1 MTALIGS
8 TANPVRISGVH
19 GGEGQL
25 RWQCFAR
32 LHMLHVDLLAFE
44 YARLEVQSEVGDH
57 VHTRTEEIYF
67 IVSGHGE
74 MRVNGEVGTV
84 GPGDVILSPRDT
96 RHGLA
101 ANQGESIEFIVL
113 EVLAP
118 QVVAGMPKY
127 SPDA

>member
-1 MTALIGS
+1 
-8 TANPVRISGVH
+8 
-19 GGEGQL
+19 
-25 RWQCFAR
+25 
-32 LHMLHVDLLAFE
+32 
-44 YARLEVQSEVGDH
+44 VGDH

-84 GPGDVILSPRDT
+84 GPGDLILSPRDT

-127 SPDA
+127 SPDT